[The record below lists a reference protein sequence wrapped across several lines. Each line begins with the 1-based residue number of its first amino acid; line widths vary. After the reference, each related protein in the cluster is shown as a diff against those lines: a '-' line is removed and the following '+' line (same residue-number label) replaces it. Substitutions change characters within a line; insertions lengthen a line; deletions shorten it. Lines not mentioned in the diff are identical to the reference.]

1 VRTAQARAIQIE
13 QRAEQEALTVRDE
26 AEKYAGMLLTRVQ
39 ERLEQALSNVRAGL
53 RELETGDI
61 APR

>member
-1 VRTAQARAIQIE
+1 MDP
-13 QRAEQEALTVRDE
+13 EQEAASIREEADTYAETV
-26 AEKYAGMLLTRVQ
+26 LTRVQ

-53 RELETGDI
+53 RELETGDV